1 MPIYEFKCNA
11 CGNTFEEIVFGSD
24 QDSDFDCPTC
34 GDEDTCRLMS
44 SFSCGSGSAGG
55 GLGKDLGAS
64 CGPSTGGFS

>member
-24 QDSDFDCPTC
+24 QDSDFGCPTC

-44 SFSCGSGSAGG
+44 SFSCGSGNAGG

-64 CGPSTGGFS
+64 CGPSGGGFS